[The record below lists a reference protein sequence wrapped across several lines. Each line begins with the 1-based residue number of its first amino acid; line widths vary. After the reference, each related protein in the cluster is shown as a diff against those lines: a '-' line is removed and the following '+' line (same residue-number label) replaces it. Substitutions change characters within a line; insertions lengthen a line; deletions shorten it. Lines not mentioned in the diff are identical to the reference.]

1 MLRDELAQAAEEER
15 KAEAGLEDARRRLRA
30 VILKASDEGLSKA
43 LIARLTG
50 RSRQTIH
57 RDLERAEK
65 EARG

>member
-15 KAEAGLEDARRRLRA
+15 KSEAGLEDARRRVRA
-30 VILKASDEGLSKA
+30 VILKAANEGLSKA
-43 LIARLTG
+43 AIGRFTG

-57 RDLERAEK
+57 KDLERAEK